1 MISISDELKF
11 LIGFFY
17 FNGWEEI
24 YKSLLRK
31 TEQRLKI
38 LVDLQVFQHAGS
50 IVEYAENLEEG
61 FSNDEV
67 S

>member
-31 TEQRLKI
+31 PEQRLKI